1 MKIEADLRDPV
12 NRIDGVACVLLHDLT
27 PCDMAAPAC
36 AYPGGAVDV
45 YADAYQVER
54 HHVTWPLPGEAGVVV
69 DLHVH
74 WEGVWVANV
83 DEIYGC
89 IDNATASVAV
99 ADSSRAAR
107 LTVEA
112 TFGTPVFTAVTASGD
127 GDWPAWGATLPV
139 TFRIVDSDSGET
151 WHGWLL
157 EATGHAHPL

>member
-27 PCDMAAPAC
+27 PSDMSAPAC

-45 YADAYQVER
+45 YADAYQVD
-54 HHVTWPLPGEAGVVV
+54 HHHLAWSLPGDGGVIV
-69 DLHVH
+69 DVHVH

-99 ADSSRAAR
+99 ADTTRAAR

-112 TFGTPVFTAVTASGD
+112 TFGTPVFTAVTAAGD
-127 GDWPAWGATLPV
+127 GDWIAWGATLPV
-139 TFRIVDSDSGET
+139 TFRVCDADTAET
-151 WHGWLL
+151 GHGWLL
-157 EATGHAHPL
+157 DANGQSYSA